1 MRHVL
6 TLLAVAQVLLC
17 GCKREISREEMAMQA
32 AKAYYDQL
40 LQGDCESFLAG
51 LLHGDTVPEDYRE
64 QMLLNVQMYREQQ
77 SKEHGGLKAVEAL
90 RAKGDT
96 AFISLHYADSTKEE
110 VAVPMMEKGN
120 TWYMR

>member
-1 MRHVL
+1 MKRI
-6 TLLAVAQVLLC
+6 LLFFIFPLLLC
-17 GCKREISREEMAMQA
+17 GCKKEVSREEMALQS

-40 LQGDCESFLAG
+40 LHGDCESFLAG
-51 LLHGDTVPEDYRE
+51 QLHGDTVPEDYRE

-77 SKEHGGLKAVEAL
+77 SKEHGGLTEVEAL

-96 AFISLHYADSTKEE
+96 AYLSLHYADSTREE
-110 VAVPMMEKGN
+110 IVVPMMERNN